1 MQKDSYIL
9 DANAVLRYLLNDDEE
24 QFDIIKSLI
33 QKNKCCTKLEVI
45 SEVCYVLNGVYGLS
59 RNQVINV
66 LKRLC
71 SDINVENDDVLLR
84 ALEIFDGVPK
94 LDFVDC
100 LLYGYSV
107 AKNENVFTFDKKLDK
122 KIKESKQ

>member
-1 MQKDSYIL
+1 M
-9 DANAVLRYLLNDDEE
+9 
-24 QFDIIKSLI
+24 
-33 QKNKCCTKLEVI
+33 
-45 SEVCYVLNGVYGLS
+45 
-59 RNQVINV
+59 INV